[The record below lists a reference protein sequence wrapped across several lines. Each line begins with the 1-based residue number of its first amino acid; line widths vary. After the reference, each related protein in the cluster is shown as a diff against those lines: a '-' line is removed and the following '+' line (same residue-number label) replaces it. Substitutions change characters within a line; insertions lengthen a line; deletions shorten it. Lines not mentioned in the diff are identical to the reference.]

1 MFMSNFKNF
10 FEYNYIPFDRMNN
23 KTSLKKHNY
32 TFNQAY
38 SYCLLFN

>member
-1 MFMSNFKNF
+1 MFIPNFKEN
-10 FEYNYIPFDRMNN
+10 FEYDYIPFDRMNN

-38 SYCLLFN
+38 SYCSLVN